1 MRKDMIIE
9 SAEILCVG
17 TEILIG
23 DIVNTNAAFISRE
36 LAELGIGQFYQAVV
50 GDNPCRLKRALSE
63 ALERSSLV
71 IMTGG
76 LGPTY
81 DDLTKETAAALM
93 GREITVHERSMERLT
108 AMFETRGIPM
118 TENNRKQAMMPAGA
132 VVFDNNNGTAP
143 GCAIEDAERGKIVI
157 MMPGPP
163 REMKAMWAESV
174 RPYLEDFTD
183 SVFASRNV
191 NIVGL
196 GESKL
201 EEMLHD
207 LMLEAKNPTVAPYC
221 SEAEVR
227 LRVTASAHTREE
239 ALKLC
244 DSMIERIRQS
254 EAAPYIYGIDT
265 SLEEALAA
273 ALIARG
279 LTVSTAE
286 SCTGGLIGK
295 SITDIAGT
303 SACYRGGVI
312 SYSCDVKRDVLGV
325 REESLAETGYDAVS
339 AQVALEMAEGVLKL
353 TGSDIGISTTG
364 LAGPAGGSD
373 DKPVGLVY
381 IGIAAKRGG
390 RINTKVIE
398 CHFLGTRGHI
408 RVCACKRAFGEVIQ
422 LLREW
427 K

>member
-1 MRKDMIIE
+1 MRTDIVIE

-23 DIVNTNAAFISRE
+23 DIVNTNAAFLSKE
-36 LAELGIGQFYQAVV
+36 LAALGIGQYYQAVV
-50 GDNPCRLKRALSE
+50 GDNPQRLKRALSE

-93 GREITVHERSMERLT
+93 GRAIVSHERSMERLT
-108 AMFETRGIPM
+108 AMFASRGIAM
-118 TENNRKQAMMPAGA
+118 SENNRKQAMMPEGA

-143 GCAIEDAERGKIVI
+143 GCAIEDAERGRIVI

-163 REMKAMWAESV
+163 REMKAMWMESV
-174 RPYLEDFTD
+174 RSYLEGFTD
-183 SVFASRNV
+183 RVFVSRNV

-196 GESKL
+196 GESKV
-201 EEMLHD
+201 EELLRD
-207 LMLEAKNPTVAPYC
+207 LMTGATNPTVAPYC
-221 SEAEVR
+221 GEAEVR

-239 ALKLC
+239 ATALC
-244 DSMIERIRQS
+244 DGMIEQIQKS
-254 EAAPYIYGIDT
+254 EVAPYIYGVDT
-265 SLEEALAA
+265 QLEAALAA
-273 ALIARG
+273 ELIARG
-279 LTVSTAE
+279 LTAATAE

-295 SITDIAGT
+295 SITDVAGT

-312 SYSCDVKRDVLGV
+312 SYTCEVKRDVLGV
-325 REESLAETGYDAVS
+325 REESLAATGYDAVS
-339 AQVALEMAEGVLKL
+339 AQVAMEMAEGIVKL
-353 TGSDIGISTTG
+353 IGADIGISTTG
-364 LAGPAGGSD
+364 LAGPTGGSD

-381 IGIAAKRGG
+381 IGIAARQEGAV
-390 RINTKVIE
+390 RTKAIT
-398 CHFLGTRGHI
+398 CHFLGSREHI
-408 RVCACKRAFGEVIQ
+408 RVCACKRALGEVMG

-427 K
+427 N